1 MVSVRFMV
9 MSLLCG
15 QWLTALSCHSGP
27 RQQPLRAL
35 KDQLI
40 LIRDGKFRD
49 GKVDFA
55 AQTGK
60 LPRYGMVAS
69 VSVCWTTGKR

>member
-1 MVSVRFMV
+1 MVDGIELPLRLRV
-9 MSLLCG
+9 LD
-15 QWLTALSCHSGP
+15 P

-55 AQTGK
+55 AQAGK
-60 LPRYGMVAS
+60 LPQYGMVAS
-69 VSVCWTTGKR
+69 ASVCWTTGKR